1 MAGRYARTRDT
12 SGDYWPG
19 FVDALATLVLVITL
33 LMTLFVL
40 AKYVQDQFASRL
52 DSANQRLQDQIAQL
66 SNLLSLEQQDKEALN
81 AELSELRATL
91 AEREIAAAA
100 LAAELN
106 MARGAAEAVSRDD
119 DTFGPLAAA
128 PAPEEADTGTAVS
141 DLEDRVGT
149 LRTQLDEERQAK
161 SAAEAQLAL
170 LNRQL
175 EALRSQIASLEA
187 ALEASEARDRENK
200 ATIADLGRRLNT
212 ALAQKVQEL
221 AKYRSEFF
229 GRLREVMA
237 DRENIRVDGDRF
249 VFQSE
254 VLFGSGTAE
263 INAEGKRQMRKLAA
277 ALRQLSGEIPSEI
290 DWVLRVDGHTD
301 TRPIRT
307 SQYPSNWHLSAAR
320 AISVVEFLRNQGV
333 SGKHLVAA
341 GFGEFNPIDNGTSEA
356 AYRRNRRIE
365 LKLTQR

>member
-1 MAGRYARTRDT
+1 MAGRYSRTRDT

-52 DSANQRLQDQIAQL
+52 DTANQRLQEQIAQL
-66 SNLLSLEQQDKEALN
+66 SNLLSLEQQEKET
-81 AELSELRATL
+81 LSAQIAELRATL
-91 AEREIAAAA
+91 AERTIETETLSAQIAELQGPDAEPDVFGPS
-100 LAAELN
+100 LVLPEPAAEPGPEP
-106 MARGAAEAVSRDD
+106 GAIGA
-119 DTFGPLAAA
+119 
-128 PAPEEADTGTAVS
+128 
-141 DLEDRVGT
+141 LETRVT
-149 LRTQLDEERQAK
+149 ELRTQLDEERQAK

-175 EALRSQIASLEA
+175 AALRTQIASLQA
-187 ALEASEARDRENK
+187 ALDAAEERDRENK
-200 ATIADLGRRLNT
+200 ATIADLGKRLNT

-237 DRENIRVDGDRF
+237 DRDNIRIEGDRF

-263 INAEGKRQMRKLAA
+263 INAEGKRQLRKLAA
-277 ALRQLSGEIPSEI
+277 ALRQLSSDIP
-290 DWVLRVDGHTD
+290 DGLPWVLRVDGHTD
-301 TRPIRT
+301 ARPIRT
-307 SQYPSNWHLSAAR
+307 TQYPSNWHLSAAR

-333 SGKHLVAA
+333 AGEHLLAA
-341 GFGEFNPIDNGTSEA
+341 GLGAFHPLDQGQSED